1 MDAYLFI
8 ASATPTAISTL
19 GAGVGSTGPARVVQP
34 ITGSHALFVAV
45 EATTDSDLNDNVT
58 GVTGT
63 AGLSGASTF
72 LAANVGVSFPLPVHS
87 TVDSYL
93 GFCLLDTL
101 PGLSVVV
108 RDAATAIDGVTG
120 AAVVAGTGYSV
131 LVEVT
136 AADTDSV
143 ALLMNQVA
151 GLSGVRAIATSVGAT
166 ALGFGL
172 TTS

>member
-1 MDAYLFI
+1 MDAYVFI
-8 ASATPTAISTL
+8 TTATATAVSTL
-19 GAGVGSTGPARVVQP
+19 GAGAGSTGPARVVLP
-34 ITGSHALFVAV
+34 VTGSHALFVAV
-45 EATTDSDLNDNVT
+45 EATTDADLNDGVT
-58 GVTGT
+58 GVTGS
-63 AGLSGASTF
+63 AGISGVSTF
-72 LAANVGVSFPLPVHS
+72 LAANVGVTFPMPVHS

-93 GFCLLDTL
+93 GLALLDTV

-120 AAVVAGTGYSV
+120 AAVVAGAGYSV

-136 AADTDSV
+136 AADADSV
-143 ALLMNQVA
+143 ALLLNQVA
-151 GLSGVRAIATSVGAT
+151 GLTGVRAVATSVGAT